1 MAKAKSEKTVK
12 YSPMM
17 EQYFE
22 IKKEYQDAIVFYRV
36 GDFYE
41 MFFDDAYTG
50 SRERELAL
58 TGKDVGTEERASM
71 CGIPFHAKDQY
82 IEKLVAR
89 GYKVAIAEQIED
101 PKQATGLVRRGVI
114 RLITP
119 GTIDTGLREKENNY
133 IGAIGYQKR
142 EYILAYSDITTGEG
156 YVAPFKS
163 FDLLAN
169 EILSLKIKEIIVN
182 HTFNHIGL
190 KDFIKNN
197 ELSLSYE
204 DKMDIPPSLTH
215 IVKEIDPM
223 YQMVVGMLICY
234 IIETQK
240 QEPSYLKP
248 FHSYVSEK
256 YLHIDAFTKRNLE
269 ITETLRLSNKSGS
282 LLWLMDKCNTAMGS
296 RMLHK
301 WVDKPLVDK
310 NQINQ
315 RLDFVSAFNE
325 NYIIKEDIKASFKN
339 VYDLERIIT
348 RISSGTANAK
358 DLVWLRRSLKD
369 IPFVKQNLCE
379 MHIDSIKALSD
390 EMDPHTDLYNLLFD
404 ALVENPPLS
413 IKEGGMINPGYNKDL
428 DELREISTNGR
439 DWIMNYEADQRAKTG
454 IKTLKVGYNR
464 VTGYYIEISKGAIK
478 DLPSDCP
485 YERRA
490 TLVNSERFISPELKH
505 YEQMVLGAKD
515 QIESLEYEIFT
526 KLRYEASKHVQSL
539 QKLADLISEI
549 DCYTALSDIAIKY
562 NYVRPTFNDNRCVN
576 IVDGRHPVLE
586 TLMTTDYIVNDVVIN
601 KYNMI
606 LITGPNMSGKST
618 YMRMLAC
625 IILMAQMGSF
635 VPAKVADLMIFDS
648 IFTRIGAS
656 DDLVSGQSTFMVE
669 MIEANY
675 AISNA
680 TKNSLVLFDE
690 IGRGTATFDGMA
702 IAQAILEYLH
712 EKVGCITLFS
722 THYHELT
729 SLDQKLKRLKN
740 VHVEAKETENGVAFL
755 HKVLDGPT
763 DKSYGINVASLAGLP
778 KSLTERSKQILN
790 VLEENSNSDKGITL
804 DLFNFD
810 AYDEKEEVKEESIAS
825 KIKNRL
831 DEVDINKLTPLEA
844 LNILYELKEMS

>member
-50 SRERELAL
+50 SRELELAL
-58 TGKDVGTEERASM
+58 TGKDVGTEERAPM

-156 YVAPFKS
+156 YVAAFKS

-315 RLDFVSAFNE
+315 RLDFV
-325 NYIIKEDIKASFKN
+325 
-339 VYDLERIIT
+339 
-348 RISSGTANAK
+348 
-358 DLVWLRRSLKD
+358 
-369 IPFVKQNLCE
+369 
-379 MHIDSIKALSD
+379 
-390 EMDPHTDLYNLLFD
+390 
-404 ALVENPPLS
+404 
-413 IKEGGMINPGYNKDL
+413 
-428 DELREISTNGR
+428 
-439 DWIMNYEADQRAKTG
+439 
-454 IKTLKVGYNR
+454 
-464 VTGYYIEISKGAIK
+464 
-478 DLPSDCP
+478 
-485 YERRA
+485 
-490 TLVNSERFISPELKH
+490 
-505 YEQMVLGAKD
+505 
-515 QIESLEYEIFT
+515 
-526 KLRYEASKHVQSL
+526 
-539 QKLADLISEI
+539 
-549 DCYTALSDIAIKY
+549 
-562 NYVRPTFNDNRCVN
+562 
-576 IVDGRHPVLE
+576 
-586 TLMTTDYIVNDVVIN
+586 
-601 KYNMI
+601 
-606 LITGPNMSGKST
+606 
-618 YMRMLAC
+618 
-625 IILMAQMGSF
+625 
-635 VPAKVADLMIFDS
+635 
-648 IFTRIGAS
+648 
-656 DDLVSGQSTFMVE
+656 
-669 MIEANY
+669 
-675 AISNA
+675 
-680 TKNSLVLFDE
+680 
-690 IGRGTATFDGMA
+690 
-702 IAQAILEYLH
+702 
-712 EKVGCITLFS
+712 
-722 THYHELT
+722 
-729 SLDQKLKRLKN
+729 
-740 VHVEAKETENGVAFL
+740 
-755 HKVLDGPT
+755 
-763 DKSYGINVASLAGLP
+763 
-778 KSLTERSKQILN
+778 
-790 VLEENSNSDKGITL
+790 
-804 DLFNFD
+804 
-810 AYDEKEEVKEESIAS
+810 
-825 KIKNRL
+825 
-831 DEVDINKLTPLEA
+831 
-844 LNILYELKEMS
+844 

>member
-50 SRERELAL
+50 SRELELAL
-58 TGKDVGTEERASM
+58 TGKDVGTEERAPM

-142 EYILAYSDITTGEG
+142 EYILAYSDITTGDG
-156 YVAPFKS
+156 YVATFKS

-413 IKEGGMINPGYNKDL
+413 VKEGGMINPGYNKDL

-790 VLEENSNSDKGITL
+790 VLEEDSNSHKGITL

>member
-50 SRERELAL
+50 SRELELAL
-58 TGKDVGTEERASM
+58 TGKDVGTEERAPM

-89 GYKVAIAEQIED
+89 GYKVAIAEQMED

-156 YVAPFKS
+156 YVATFKS

-369 IPFVKQNLCE
+369 IPMVKQNLCE

-413 IKEGGMINPGYNKDL
+413 VKEGGMINPGYNKDL

-790 VLEENSNSDKGITL
+790 VLEEDSNSHKAITL

>member
-50 SRERELAL
+50 SRELELAL
-58 TGKDVGTEERASM
+58 TGKDVGTEERAPM

-156 YVAPFKS
+156 YVATFKS

-190 KDFIKNN
+190 KDFVKNN

-369 IPFVKQNLCE
+369 IPMVKQNLCE

-413 IKEGGMINPGYNKDL
+413 VKEGGMINPGYNKDL

-790 VLEENSNSDKGITL
+790 VLEEDSNSHKGITL

>member
-50 SRERELAL
+50 SRELELAL
-58 TGKDVGTEERASM
+58 TGKDVGTEERAPM

-142 EYILAYSDITTGEG
+142 EYILAYSDITTGDG
-156 YVAPFKS
+156 YVATFKS

-413 IKEGGMINPGYNKDL
+413 VKEGGMINPGYNKDL

-526 KLRYEASKHVQSL
+526 KLRHEASKHVQSL

-790 VLEENSNSDKGITL
+790 VLEENSNSHKGITL

>member
-50 SRERELAL
+50 SRELELAL
-58 TGKDVGTEERASM
+58 TGKDVGTEERAPM

-142 EYILAYSDITTGEG
+142 EYILAYSDITTGDG
-156 YVAPFKS
+156 YVATFKS

-369 IPFVKQNLCE
+369 IPTVKQNLCE

-404 ALVENPPLS
+404 TLVENPPLS
-413 IKEGGMINPGYNKDL
+413 VKEGGMINPGYNKDL

-790 VLEENSNSDKGITL
+790 VLEEDSNSHKGITL

>member
-50 SRERELAL
+50 SRELELAL
-58 TGKDVGTEERASM
+58 TGKDVGTEERAPM

-142 EYILAYSDITTGEG
+142 EYILAYSDITTGDG
-156 YVAPFKS
+156 YVATFKS

-369 IPFVKQNLCE
+369 IPTVKQNLCE

-413 IKEGGMINPGYNKDL
+413 VKEGGMINPGYNKDL

-790 VLEENSNSDKGITL
+790 VLEEDSNSHKGITL